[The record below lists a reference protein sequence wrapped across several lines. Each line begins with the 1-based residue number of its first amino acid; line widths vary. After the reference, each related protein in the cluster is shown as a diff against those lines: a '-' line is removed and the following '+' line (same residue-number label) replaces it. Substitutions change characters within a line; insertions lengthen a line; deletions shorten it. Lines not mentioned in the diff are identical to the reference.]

1 MKDYKIGSF
10 TTLTIFSFGKNW
22 YWPLKQMA
30 YSKKNFVEENGLE
43 FVRVMG
49 TGGGSGFSLK
59 PDFSSYAIL
68 CVWKNNYS
76 SEAFFKNH
84 LIFKTYVKKSV
95 SYRHIEMIAIK
106 SNGFWDGLKPFKNQE
121 IKKKINSYPIA
132 VITRATLNMKM
143 LFQFWKSVPSISKA
157 IKDAKG
163 VYFFKGIGEL
173 PFIQQATISIWKD
186 NDSINKFAYN
196 NMDHKLVIKKTRQ
209 NNWYKEDLFS
219 RFLVISDLN
228 NRFEK

>member
-1 MKDYKIGSF
+1 
-10 TTLTIFSFGKNW
+10 
-22 YWPLKQMA
+22 MA

-95 SYRHIEMIAIK
+95 SFMFSKLRSLMRIFITLLFSI
-106 SNGFWDGLKPFKNQE
+106 NFK
-121 IKKKINSYPIA
+121 
-132 VITRATLNMKM
+132 
-143 LFQFWKSVPSISKA
+143 ISK
-157 IKDAKG
+157 
-163 VYFFKGIGEL
+163 
-173 PFIQQATISIWKD
+173 
-186 NDSINKFAYN
+186 
-196 NMDHKLVIKKTRQ
+196 
-209 NNWYKEDLFS
+209 
-219 RFLVISDLN
+219 
-228 NRFEK
+228 